1 MKFVAELHALIYVA
15 QNGRLQQG
23 EPNELNPLG
32 FIENCMDFLFYNL
45 NNPGVAKGLHRS
57 YQNGSE
63 MALKSL
69 LEFLGQLY
77 HGKEEKLA
85 GLEIIQILMD
95 KLCQHSSSAD
105 VQKKIAASIALR
117 IVFDLLPKQTLEA
130 HASKL
135 VKKLLFKLEL

>member
-1 MKFVAELHALIYVA
+1 
-15 QNGRLQQG
+15 
-23 EPNELNPLG
+23 
-32 FIENCMDFLFYNL
+32 MDL
-45 NNPGVAKGLHRS
+45 R
-57 YQNGSE
+57 